1 MHLLQQVA
9 AASAFASI
17 VVAAPYRPYPISKR
31 SSNVTGAAKFTVLQG
46 PPKLQG
52 KKIAGPIALARVYG
66 KYARIGANA
75 PAQVNAAASKAAGTN
90 DGTVVASP
98 EQYDQAYLESV
109 TVGGQT
115 LNLDFDTGSS
125 DLYVESLRVLVF
137 GSFLTISFLRVHSDN
152 GRWVFSSELP
162 ANEQTGHNIYNPAN
176 SPTSAV
182 DTGETWNIS
191 YGDGSSASGNV
202 YTDVVN
208 VGGTSVTGQAVELA
222 ETISSEFAQDQS
234 DGLLGLAFSSINT
247 VTPNQQQTFF
257 ANAESSLESP
267 LFTANL
273 KKGEPG
279 SYNFGYIDSSEYTG
293 DITYTAVDNS
303 QGFWGFTSSGYTVGS
318 GSAVT
323 ESIPAI
329 ADTGTSLL
337 LLPDDVISA
346 YYGQV
351 SGSSNSQTDGG
362 YIFDCTATLP
372 DLTLQIEGYA
382 AVVPGSYLNYA
393 PASESGSCYGGLQS
407 NDGIGQSIFGDI
419 FLKSQ
424 FVVFDDASG
433 GPQLGFAS
441 KTL

>member
-1 MHLLQQVA
+1 MFDVVFSLPPLL
-9 AASAFASI
+9 
-17 VVAAPYRPYPISKR
+17 
-31 SSNVTGAAKFTVLQG
+31 T
-46 PPKLQG
+46 
-52 KKIAGPIALARVYG
+52 
-66 KYARIGANA
+66 
-75 PAQVNAAASKAAGTN
+75 
-90 DGTVVASP
+90 D
-98 EQYDQAYLESV
+98 
-109 TVGGQT
+109 
-115 LNLDFDTGSS
+115 
-125 DLYVESLRVLVF
+125 
-137 GSFLTISFLRVHSDN
+137 

-176 SPTSAV
+176 SQTSAV

-247 VTPNQQQTFF
+247 VTPDQQQTFF

-318 GSAVT
+318 GSAVS

-362 YIFDCTATLP
+362 YIFSCDATLP

-393 PASESGSCYGGLQS
+393 PASESGSCFGGLQS

-433 GPQLGFAS
+433 GPQLGFAA
-441 KTL
+441 KPV

>member
-9 AASAFASI
+9 AASALAS
-17 VVAAPYRPYPISKR
+17 VVAAAPYPITSKR
-31 SSNVTGAAKFTVLQG
+31 SSNVTGAARFTVPQG

-52 KKIAGPIALARVYG
+52 KKIAGPIALARAYG
-66 KYARIGANA
+66 KYAKLGATA
-75 PAQVNAAASKAAGTN
+75 PAVVNAAASKAAGTD

-125 DLYVESLRVLVF
+125 DL
-137 GSFLTISFLRVHSDN
+137 
-152 GRWVFSSELP
+152 WVFSSELP

-176 SPTSAV
+176 SPTSKV
-182 DTGETWNIS
+182 DSGETWSIS
-191 YGDGSSASGNV
+191 YGDGSSASGDV

-222 ETISSEFAQDQS
+222 KTISSEFAQDES

-247 VTPNQQQTFF
+247 VTPNQVQTFF
-257 ANAESSLESP
+257 ANAESGLDSP

-273 KKGEPG
+273 KKGAPG

-293 DITYTAVDNS
+293 SITYTAVDNS
-303 QGFWGFTSSGYTVGS
+303 QGFWGFTSSGYTVGT
-318 GSAVT
+318 GAAVS

-337 LLPDDVISA
+337 LLPDDLVSA
-346 YYGQV
+346 YYAQV
-351 SGSSNSQTDGG
+351 SGSSNSQSDGG
-362 YIFDCTATLP
+362 YIFDCSAALP
-372 DLTLQIEGYA
+372 DLTLQIEGYS
-382 AVVPGSYLNYA
+382 AVVPGSFLNYA
-393 PASESGSCYGGLQS
+393 PASESGSCFGGLQS
-407 NDGIGQSIFGDI
+407 NSGIGQSIFGDV

-424 FVVFDDASG
+424 FVVFDDAAG
-433 GPQLGFAS
+433 GPQLGFAA
-441 KTL
+441 KDL

>member
-1 MHLLQQVA
+1 MHLLQQVT
-9 AASAFASI
+9 AASAFAAI
-17 VVAAPYRPYPISKR
+17 VTAAPYPLISKR
-31 SSNVTGAAKFTVLQG
+31 SSNVTGAAKFTVPQG

-52 KKIAGPIALARVYG
+52 RKIAGPIALARVYG
-66 KYARIGANA
+66 KYAKIGANA
-75 PAQVNAAASKAAGTN
+75 PATVNAAASKAAGTD

-125 DLYVESLRVLVF
+125 DL
-137 GSFLTISFLRVHSDN
+137 
-152 GRWVFSSELP
+152 WVFSSELP

-176 SPTSAV
+176 SKTSAV
-182 DTGETWNIS
+182 DTGETWSIS

-222 ETISSEFAQDQS
+222 KTISSEFAQDQS

-247 VTPNQQQTFF
+247 VTPNQVQTFF
-257 ANAESSLESP
+257 ANAESSLDSP

-318 GSAVT
+318 GAAVS

-337 LLPDDVISA
+337 LLPDDLVSA
-346 YYGQV
+346 YYAQV

-362 YIFDCTATLP
+362 YIFSCTAALP

-382 AVVPGSYLNYA
+382 AVVPGSYMNYA
-393 PASESGSCYGGLQS
+393 PASESGSCFGGLQS
-407 NDGIGQSIFGDI
+407 NDGIGQSIFGDV

-433 GPQLGFAS
+433 GPQLGFAA

>member
-1 MHLLQQVA
+1 M
-9 AASAFASI
+9 
-17 VVAAPYRPYPISKR
+17 
-31 SSNVTGAAKFTVLQG
+31 SNVIIIS
-46 PPKLQG
+46 PPL
-52 KKIAGPIALARVYG
+52 LT
-66 KYARIGANA
+66 NA
-75 PAQVNAAASKAAGTN
+75 
-90 DGTVVASP
+90 
-98 EQYDQAYLESV
+98 
-109 TVGGQT
+109 
-115 LNLDFDTGSS
+115 
-125 DLYVESLRVLVF
+125 
-137 GSFLTISFLRVHSDN
+137 
-152 GRWVFSSELP
+152 RWVFSSELP

-182 DTGETWNIS
+182 DTGETWSIS
-191 YGDGSSASGNV
+191 YGDGSSASGDV
-202 YTDVVN
+202 YTDTVN

-222 ETISSEFAQDQS
+222 KTISSEFAQDQS

-247 VTPNQQQTFF
+247 VTPNQVQTFF
-257 ANAESSLESP
+257 ANAESSLDSP

-318 GSAVT
+318 GAAVS

-337 LLPDDVISA
+337 LLPDDLVSA
-346 YYGQV
+346 YYAQV

-362 YIFDCTATLP
+362 YIFSCSTTLP

-382 AVVPGSYLNYA
+382 AVVPGSYMNYA
-393 PASESGSCYGGLQS
+393 PASESGSCFGGLQS
-407 NDGIGQSIFGDI
+407 NDGIGQSIFGDV
-419 FLKSQ
+419 FLKAQ

-433 GPQLGFAS
+433 GPQLGFAA
-441 KTL
+441 KDL

>member
-9 AASAFASI
+9 TASAFASI
-17 VVAAPYRPYPISKR
+17 VAAAPYPMIPKR
-31 SSNVTGAAKFTVLQG
+31 SSNVTGAAKFTVPQG

-125 DLYVESLRVLVF
+125 DL
-137 GSFLTISFLRVHSDN
+137 
-152 GRWVFSSELP
+152 WVFSSELP

-182 DTGETWNIS
+182 DTGETWSIS

-222 ETISSEFAQDQS
+222 QTISSEFAEDTS

-247 VTPNQQQTFF
+247 VTPNQVQTFF
-257 ANAESSLESP
+257 ANAESSLDSP

-279 SYNFGYIDSSEYTG
+279 SYNFGYIDSTEYTG

-303 QGFWGFTSSGYTVGS
+303 QGFWGFTSSGYTVGT

-323 ESIPAI
+323 ESVPAI

-337 LLPDDVISA
+337 LLPDDLVSA
-346 YYGQV
+346 YYAQV

-362 YIFDCTATLP
+362 YIFSCTATLP

-393 PASESGSCYGGLQS
+393 PASESGSCFGGLQS
-407 NDGIGQSIFGDI
+407 NAGIGQSIFGDI

-424 FVVFDDASG
+424 FVVFDDAAG
-433 GPQLGFAS
+433 GPQLGFAA
-441 KTL
+441 KPL

>member
-9 AASAFASI
+9 AASALAS
-17 VVAAPYRPYPISKR
+17 VVAAAPYPITSKR
-31 SSNVTGAAKFTVLQG
+31 SGNVTGAARFTVPQG

-52 KKIAGPIALARVYG
+52 KKIAGPIALARTYG
-66 KYARIGANA
+66 KYAKLGATA
-75 PAQVNAAASKAAGTN
+75 PAVVNAAASKAAGTD

-109 TVGGQT
+109 TIGGQT

-125 DLYVESLRVLVF
+125 DLYVWRYIYPYPL
-137 GSFLTISFLRVHSDN
+137 LTS

-162 ANEQTGHNIYNPAN
+162 SNEQTGHNIYNPAN
-176 SPTSAV
+176 SGTAKV
-182 DTGETWNIS
+182 DSGETWSIS

-202 YTDVVN
+202 YTDVVS

-222 ETISSEFAQDQS
+222 KTISSEFAQDES

-247 VTPNQQQTFF
+247 VTPNQVQTFF
-257 ANAESSLESP
+257 ANAESDLDSP

-293 DITYTAVDNS
+293 DITYTAGDNS
-303 QGFWGFTSSGYTVGS
+303 QGCWGFTSSGYTVGS
-318 GSAVT
+318 GAPVS

-337 LLPDDVISA
+337 LLPDDLVSA
-346 YYGQV
+346 YYAQV
-351 SGSSNSQTDGG
+351 SGSSNSQSDGG
-362 YIFDCTATLP
+362 YIFDCGASLP
-372 DLTLQIEGYA
+372 DLTLQIEGYS
-382 AVVPGSYLNYA
+382 AVVPGSFLNYA
-393 PASESGSCYGGLQS
+393 PASESGSCFGGLQS
-407 NDGIGQSIFGDI
+407 NSGIGQSIFGDV

-424 FVVFDDASG
+424 FVVFDEAAG
-433 GPQLGFAS
+433 GPQLGFAA
-441 KTL
+441 KDL

>member
-17 VVAAPYRPYPISKR
+17 VAAAPYPLISKR
-31 SSNVTGAAKFTVLQG
+31 SSNVTGAAKFTVPQG

-125 DLYVESLRVLVF
+125 DL
-137 GSFLTISFLRVHSDN
+137 
-152 GRWVFSSELP
+152 WVFSSELP
-162 ANEQTGHNIYNPAN
+162 ASEQTGHNIYNPAN

-247 VTPNQQQTFF
+247 VTPDQQQTFF

-279 SYNFGYIDSSEYTG
+279 SYNFGYIDSSQYTG

-346 YYGQV
+346 YYAQV

-362 YIFDCTATLP
+362 YIFSCTATLP

-393 PASESGSCYGGLQS
+393 PASESGSCFGGLQS

-433 GPQLGFAS
+433 GPQLGFAA
-441 KTL
+441 KPT

>member
-1 MHLLQQVA
+1 M
-9 AASAFASI
+9 F
-17 VVAAPYRPYPISKR
+17 
-31 SSNVTGAAKFTVLQG
+31 GAVF
-46 PPKLQG
+46 
-52 KKIAGPIALARVYG
+52 
-66 KYARIGANA
+66 
-75 PAQVNAAASKAAGTN
+75 
-90 DGTVVASP
+90 
-98 EQYDQAYLESV
+98 SV
-109 TVGGQT
+109 T
-115 LNLDFDTGSS
+115 
-125 DLYVESLRVLVF
+125 SLL
-137 GSFLTISFLRVHSDN
+137 ID

-162 ANEQTGHNIYNPAN
+162 ANEQTGHNIYNPAK
-176 SPTSAV
+176 SQTSAV
-182 DTGETWNIS
+182 DTGETWTIS

-222 ETISSEFAQDQS
+222 KTISSQFAQDQS
-234 DGLLGLAFSSINT
+234 DGLLGLGFSSINT

-273 KKGEPG
+273 KKGAPG

-293 DITYTAVDNS
+293 DIAYTAVDNS

-337 LLPDDVISA
+337 LLPDDVVSA
-346 YYGQV
+346 YYAQV

-362 YIFDCTATLP
+362 YIFDCTAALP
-372 DLTLQIEGYA
+372 DLTLQIEGYS
-382 AVVPGSYLNYA
+382 AVVPGSYMNYA
-393 PASESGSCYGGLQS
+393 PASASGSCFGGLQS
-407 NDGIGQSIFGDI
+407 NAGIGQSIFGDV
-419 FLKSQ
+419 FLKAQ

-433 GPQLGFAS
+433 GPRLGFAA